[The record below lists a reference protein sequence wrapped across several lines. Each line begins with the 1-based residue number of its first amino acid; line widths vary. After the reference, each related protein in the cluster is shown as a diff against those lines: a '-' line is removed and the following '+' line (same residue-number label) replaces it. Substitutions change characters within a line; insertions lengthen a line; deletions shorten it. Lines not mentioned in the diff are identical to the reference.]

1 MFIKEVT
8 LYGFKSF
15 AEKTKIV
22 FNPGITAIVG
32 PNGAGKSNIVDS
44 ISWVLGEQSP
54 KSLRGVSME
63 DVIYLGSF
71 VRSPLN
77 ITTVRLVLNNEDNTL
92 PLDFQEVS
100 IQRQAS
106 KDENNLYLL
115 NDVPCRLIDIKSL
128 IASAGL
134 GKQFKSII
142 NQGELD
148 NVLTSHPKEKKHLI
162 EDACGVTKYEIRK
175 KKAFRKLKKT
185 DVNIFRLK
193 DIVSEVNRQ
202 LKPLKKQAEVAQ
214 RFSELEKQLREKE
227 LSLTVTVLL
236 DLKNTEE
243 GIIEKEEIIKAEID
257 NLKTDLNQLESTK
270 NEIAEKIRDL
280 SDKLQNDFDNLYIIE
295 KNTVTIKGWKS
306 LVSEKSKYLKSMI
319 KGWQDLSIALSRG
332 KVTDELDINVLKS
345 KLEDI
350 EDKIK
355 SKKEKQR
362 EKNAHLYEIREKIAQ
377 KNIIYDKQED
387 GLQSLLL
394 KLSTKTSDSLPLLS
408 RNLNLLKE
416 NIDEMILKIREYKSI
431 FSEPIDVLN
440 KNKDAISNISFK
452 NKKIEEI
459 INYSESKL
467 INIKSELKNNQEISK
482 KYESILS
489 LLEKGFSDIKEIPQ
503 QINKL
508 INGEKDILSELKSI
522 EVSISV
528 LEERK
533 SNLEVKLNS
542 LRKKDIIIKSD
553 KAYRKKALEEAK
565 NVRKKANYLED
576 IFIRMENISR
586 HIAKILKEI
595 NRGDRSELENHE
607 IKREEI
613 SKMVRYKKEKIEKLR
628 EEYQILNLNKA
639 QLKVNIQSKTNEL
652 RRLGYESI
660 DKAVKKSTKI
670 LDIEKIQ
677 KEINNF
683 KAGLY
688 EIGPINPIALEDYQ
702 KLNDRRKF
710 LNEQIKDLTN
720 AKRDLLKLLSE
731 VDKQMENLFLES
743 FEKVDI
749 YFRELFKTLFP
760 KGDAHLELIKIEN
773 KEETGVDIKVN
784 VGGIK
789 NRAIS
794 LLSGG
799 EKALVSIAFIFAL
812 FKLMPSPFYI
822 LDEVDAALDEVN
834 LKRFI
839 NLVEKFKKEHQLIII
854 THQRRTMEMADVLY
868 GVSMNPDG
876 TSKIVSERIA

>member
-54 KSLRGVSME
+54 KSLRGISME
-63 DVIYLGSF
+63 DVIYLGSSA
-71 VRSPLN
+71 RSPLN
-77 ITTVRLVLNNEDNTL
+77 IATVRLVLNNEDNTL

-106 KDENNLYLL
+106 KDESNLYLL

-148 NVLTSHPKEKKHLI
+148 NVLTSHPKEKKYLI

-227 LSLTVTVLL
+227 LSLTITALL
-236 DLKNTEE
+236 DLKNNEE
-243 GIIEKEEIIKAEID
+243 DTIKKEEKIRTEVD
-257 NLKTDLNQLESTK
+257 NLKTGLNQLESKK
-270 NEIAEKIRDL
+270 NEITEKIRDL
-280 SDKLQNDFDNLYIIE
+280 SDKLQNDFDNLYKID
-295 KNTVTIKGWKS
+295 KNTVTIRGWKS
-306 LVSEKSKYLKSMI
+306 LISEKSKYLKSII
-319 KGWQDLSIALSRG
+319 KGWQDLSIVLNQG
-332 KVTDELDINVLKS
+332 KVTDKLDVNFLKS
-345 KLEDI
+345 KLKDI
-350 EDKIK
+350 ENKIK
-355 SKKEKQR
+355 SEKEKQR
-362 EKNAHLYEIREKIAQ
+362 EKNANLYKIREKISQ
-377 KNIIYDKQED
+377 KNIIYEKQED
-387 GLQSLLL
+387 CLQSLFS
-394 KLSTKTSDSLPLLS
+394 KLSAKTSDSLPLLS

-416 NIDEMILKIREYKSI
+416 NINEMILRICEYKSI
-431 FSEPIDVLN
+431 LSEPINMLN
-440 KNKDAISNISFK
+440 KNKDNASNISF
-452 NKKIEEI
+452 KKIEEI

-467 INIKSELKNNQEISK
+467 INIKSELINNQEISK
-482 KYESILS
+482 KYESILE
-489 LLEKGFSDIKEIPQ
+489 LLEKGFSDIKDIPQ
-503 QINKL
+503 QISKL
-508 INGEKDILSELKSI
+508 MNSEKDVIKELKPI
-522 EVSISV
+522 EISISV

-533 SNLEVKLNS
+533 NNLEVKLNS
-542 LRKKDIIIKSD
+542 LRKKDIIK
-553 KAYRKKALEEAK
+553 KNKKECRRKALEEAK
-565 NVRKKANYLED
+565 NIRKKTNYLYD
-576 IFIRMENISR
+576 LFIRMENISKY
-586 HIAKILKEI
+586 IAKMLKDI
-595 NRGDRSELENHE
+595 NKGDKRELENLE

-613 SKMVRYKKEKIEKLR
+613 SKRVSYKKEKVKKLR

-652 RRLGYESI
+652 RRLGFESI
-660 DKAVKKSTKI
+660 DKAVKESTKV
-670 LDIEKIQ
+670 LYIEKIQ
-677 KEINNF
+677 KEIDNF
-683 KAGLY
+683 KAELY

-702 KLNDRRKF
+702 KLYDRKKF

-720 AKRDLLKLLSE
+720 AKRDLLKLISE

-749 YFRELFKTLFP
+749 YFREFFKTLFP
-760 KGDAHLELIKIEN
+760 KGDAHLELINIKS

-799 EKALVSIAFIFAL
+799 EKALVSIAFVFAL

-854 THQRRTMEMADVLY
+854 THQRRTIEMADVLY
-868 GVSMNPDG
+868 GVSINPDG

>member
-22 FNPGITAIVG
+22 FNPGITAMVG

-54 KSLRGVSME
+54 KSLRGISME
-63 DVIYLGSF
+63 DVIYLGSSA
-71 VRSPLN
+71 RSPLN
-77 ITTVRLVLNNEDNTL
+77 IATVRLVLNNEDNTL

-106 KDENNLYLL
+106 KDESNLYLL

-148 NVLTSHPKEKKHLI
+148 NVLTSHPKEKKYLI

-227 LSLTVTVLL
+227 LSLTITALL
-236 DLKNTEE
+236 DLKNNEE
-243 GIIEKEEIIKAEID
+243 DTIKKEEKIRTEVD
-257 NLKTDLNQLESTK
+257 NLKTGLNQLESKK
-270 NEIAEKIRDL
+270 NEITEKIRDL
-280 SDKLQNDFDNLYIIE
+280 SDKLQNDFDNLYKID
-295 KNTVTIKGWKS
+295 KNTVTIRGWKS
-306 LVSEKSKYLKSMI
+306 LISEKSKYLKSII
-319 KGWQDLSIALSRG
+319 KGWQDLSIVLNQG
-332 KVTDELDINVLKS
+332 KVTDKLDVNFLKS
-345 KLEDI
+345 KLKDI
-350 EDKIK
+350 ENKIK
-355 SKKEKQR
+355 SEKEKQR
-362 EKNAHLYEIREKIAQ
+362 EKNANLYKIREKISQ
-377 KNIIYDKQED
+377 KNIIYEKQED
-387 GLQSLLL
+387 CLQSLFS
-394 KLSTKTSDSLPLLS
+394 KLSAKTSDSLPLLS

-416 NIDEMILKIREYKSI
+416 NINEMILRICEYKSI
-431 FSEPIDVLN
+431 LSEPINMLN
-440 KNKDAISNISFK
+440 KNKDNASNISF
-452 NKKIEEI
+452 KKIEEI

-467 INIKSELKNNQEISK
+467 INIKSELINNQEISK
-482 KYESILS
+482 KYESILE
-489 LLEKGFSDIKEIPQ
+489 LLEKGFSDIKDIPQ
-503 QINKL
+503 QISKL
-508 INGEKDILSELKSI
+508 MNSEKDVIKELKPI
-522 EVSISV
+522 EISISV

-533 SNLEVKLNS
+533 NNLEVKLNS
-542 LRKKDIIIKSD
+542 LRKKDIIIKNN
-553 KAYRKKALEEAK
+553 KEYRRKALEEAK
-565 NVRKKANYLED
+565 NIRKKTNYLYD
-576 IFIRMENISR
+576 LFIRMENISKY
-586 HIAKILKEI
+586 IAKMLKDI
-595 NRGDRSELENHE
+595 NKGDKRELENLE

-613 SKMVRYKKEKIEKLR
+613 SKRVSYKKEKVKKLR

-652 RRLGYESI
+652 RRLGFESI
-660 DKAVKKSTKI
+660 DKAVKESTKV
-670 LDIEKIQ
+670 LYIEKIQ
-677 KEINNF
+677 KEIDNF
-683 KAGLY
+683 KAELY

-702 KLNDRRKF
+702 KLYDRKKF

-720 AKRDLLKLLSE
+720 AKRDLLKLISE

-749 YFRELFKTLFP
+749 YFREFFKTLFP
-760 KGDAHLELIKIEN
+760 KGDAHLELINIKS
-773 KEETGVDIKVN
+773 KEETGVNIKVN

-799 EKALVSIAFIFAL
+799 EKALVSIAFVFAL

-854 THQRRTMEMADVLY
+854 THQRRTIEMADVLY
-868 GVSMNPDG
+868 GVSINPDG

>member
-15 AEKTKIV
+15 AEKTKII

-54 KSLRGVSME
+54 KSLRGISME
-63 DVIYLGSF
+63 DVIYLGSSA
-71 VRSPLN
+71 RSPLN
-77 ITTVRLVLNNEDNTL
+77 IATVRLVLNNEDNTL

-106 KDENNLYLL
+106 KDESNLYLL

-148 NVLTSHPKEKKHLI
+148 NVLTSHPREKKYLI

-227 LSLTVTVLL
+227 LSLTVTTLL
-236 DLKNTEE
+236 DLKNNEE
-243 GIIEKEEIIKAEID
+243 NTIKKEEKIRTEVD
-257 NLKTDLNQLESTK
+257 NLKTGLDQLESTK
-270 NEIAEKIRDL
+270 NEITEKIRDL
-280 SDKLQNDFDNLYIIE
+280 SDKLQNDFDNLYKID
-295 KNTVTIKGWKS
+295 KDTVTIKGWKS

-319 KGWQDLSIALSRG
+319 KGWQDLSIVLDRG
-332 KVTDELDINVLKS
+332 KVTDKLDLHALKS
-345 KLEDI
+345 KLKDI
-350 EDKIK
+350 ENKIK
-355 SKKEKQR
+355 SEKDKQR
-362 EKNAHLYEIREKIAQ
+362 EKNTNLYKIREKISQ
-377 KNIIYDKQED
+377 KNIIYEKQEN
-387 GLQSLLL
+387 GLQYLLL
-394 KLSTKTSDSLPLLS
+394 KLSAKTSDSLPLLS

-416 NIDEMILKIREYKSI
+416 DINEIILRIREYKSI
-431 FSEPIDVLN
+431 LSKPINILN
-440 KNKDAISNISFK
+440 INKDTISNISF
-452 NKKIEEI
+452 KKIEEI

-482 KYESILS
+482 KYESIMG
-489 LLEKGFSDIKEIPQ
+489 LLEKGFSDIKVIPQ
-503 QINKL
+503 QIGKL
-508 INGEKDILSELKSI
+508 ANSEKDIINELKSI

-533 SNLEVKLNS
+533 NNLKVKLNS
-542 LRKKDIIIKSD
+542 LRKRDIIIKND
-553 KAYRKKALEEAK
+553 KEYRRKALEEAK
-565 NVRKKANYLED
+565 NIRKKTNYLKD
-576 IFIRMENISR
+576 LFISMENISKN
-586 HIAKILKEI
+586 IAKMIKNINKEDKSRFEKLEIRLKEI
-595 NRGDRSELENHE
+595 R
-607 IKREEI
+607 KRVSYE
-613 SKMVRYKKEKIEKLR
+613 KEKIEKLK

-639 QLKVNIQSKTNEL
+639 QSKINIQSKTNEL
-652 RRLGYESI
+652 RRLGFESI
-660 DKAVKKSTKI
+660 DKAVKEFTKVM
-670 LDIEKIQ
+670 DIEKV
-677 KEINNF
+677 KREIDNL
-683 KAGLY
+683 KAELY

-702 KLNDRRKF
+702 KLDDRKKF

-720 AKRDLLKLLSE
+720 AKRDLLKLISE
-731 VDKQMENLFLES
+731 VDKQMKNLFLES

-749 YFRELFKTLFP
+749 YFRKFFKTLFP
-760 KGDAHLELIKIEN
+760 KVDAHLELINIKSE
-773 KEETGVDIKVN
+773 KETGVDIKVN

-834 LKRFI
+834 LTRFI

>member
-22 FNPGITAIVG
+22 FNPGITAMVG

-54 KSLRGVSME
+54 KSLRGISME
-63 DVIYLGSF
+63 DVIYLGSSA
-71 VRSPLN
+71 RSPLN
-77 ITTVRLVLNNEDNTL
+77 IATVRLVLNNEDNTL

-106 KDENNLYLL
+106 KDESNLYLL

-148 NVLTSHPKEKKHLI
+148 NVLTSHPKEKKYLI

-227 LSLTVTVLL
+227 LSLTITALL
-236 DLKNTEE
+236 DLKNNEE
-243 GIIEKEEIIKAEID
+243 DTIKKEEKIRTEVD
-257 NLKTDLNQLESTK
+257 NLKTGLNQLESKK
-270 NEIAEKIRDL
+270 NEITEKIRDL
-280 SDKLQNDFDNLYIIE
+280 SDKLQNDFDNLYKID
-295 KNTVTIKGWKS
+295 KNTVTIRGWKS
-306 LVSEKSKYLKSMI
+306 LISEKSKYLKSII
-319 KGWQDLSIALSRG
+319 KGWQDLSIVLNQG
-332 KVTDELDINVLKS
+332 KVTDKLDVNFLKS
-345 KLEDI
+345 KLKDI
-350 EDKIK
+350 ENKIK
-355 SKKEKQR
+355 SEKEKQR
-362 EKNAHLYEIREKIAQ
+362 EKNANLYKIREKISQ
-377 KNIIYDKQED
+377 KNIIYEKQED
-387 GLQSLLL
+387 CLQSLFS
-394 KLSTKTSDSLPLLS
+394 KLSAKTSDSLPLLS

-416 NIDEMILKIREYKSI
+416 NINEMILRICEYKSI
-431 FSEPIDVLN
+431 LSEPINMLN
-440 KNKDAISNISFK
+440 KNKDNASNISF
-452 NKKIEEI
+452 KKIEEI

-467 INIKSELKNNQEISK
+467 INIKSELINNQEISK
-482 KYESILS
+482 KYESILE
-489 LLEKGFSDIKEIPQ
+489 LLEKGFSDIKDIPQ
-503 QINKL
+503 QISKL
-508 INGEKDILSELKSI
+508 MNSEKDVIKELKPI
-522 EVSISV
+522 EISISV

-533 SNLEVKLNS
+533 NNLEVKLNS
-542 LRKKDIIIKSD
+542 LRKKDIIIKNN
-553 KAYRKKALEEAK
+553 KEYRRKALEEAK
-565 NVRKKANYLED
+565 NIRKKTNYLYD
-576 IFIRMENISR
+576 LFIRMENISKY
-586 HIAKILKEI
+586 IAKMLKDI
-595 NRGDRSELENHE
+595 NKGDKRELENLE

-613 SKMVRYKKEKIEKLR
+613 SKRVSYKKEKVKKLR

-652 RRLGYESI
+652 RRLGFESI
-660 DKAVKKSTKI
+660 DKAVKESTKV
-670 LDIEKIQ
+670 LYIEKIQ
-677 KEINNF
+677 KEIDNF
-683 KAGLY
+683 KAELY

-702 KLNDRRKF
+702 KLYDRKKF

-720 AKRDLLKLLSE
+720 AKRDLLKLISE

-749 YFRELFKTLFP
+749 YFREFFKTLFP
-760 KGDAHLELIKIEN
+760 KGDAHLELINIKS

-799 EKALVSIAFIFAL
+799 EKALVSIAFVFAL

-854 THQRRTMEMADVLY
+854 THQRRTIEMADVLY
-868 GVSMNPDG
+868 GVSINPDG